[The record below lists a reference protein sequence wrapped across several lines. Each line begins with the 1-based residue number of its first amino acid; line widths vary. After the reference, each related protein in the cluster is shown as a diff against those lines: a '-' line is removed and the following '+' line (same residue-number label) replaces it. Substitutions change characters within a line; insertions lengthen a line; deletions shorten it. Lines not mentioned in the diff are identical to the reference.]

1 MIRKVIHTND
11 VMEVTRRK
19 ELVTTMLKIFDDA
32 DIDSN
37 GSIDFAEF
45 LKHEWEGRPELNYR
59 NSNLR
64 LIRRQFRKI
73 DTNRDGKISRAE
85 FVAMIEKC
93 LDEEYW
99 VKN

>member
-1 MIRKVIHTND
+1 MKSSLFGLGLSSDIDADADND
-11 VMEVTRRK
+11 
-19 ELVTTMLKIFDDA
+19 FDDA
-32 DIDSN
+32 DVDSN

-93 LDEEYW
+93 LDEEY
-99 VKN
+99 

>member
-1 MIRKVIHTND
+1 MIKKVVHTDD
-11 VMEVTRRK
+11 VTEAKRRK
-19 ELVTTMLKIFDDA
+19 DFIAAMLKIFDDA
-32 DIDSN
+32 DIDGN

-64 LIRRQFRKI
+64 VIRRQFRKI

-99 VKN
+99 FLN